1 MGQLHLPLHSAPILL
16 FSELKM
22 MRTQVAIV
30 FFLAV
35 AALAEESIIS
45 YDAEDHKH
53 EQSGDAGNA
62 VQGSYSHTDA
72 EGNTYTV
79 TYVADENGYRAEG
92 DICPWRPKCRWWSK
106 PKLPP
111 LPRCLKRKLPLP
123 PHHCQCLTLAELCQL
138 LTTCRLPSATA
149 TAWLTRSTTATL
161 TTTTDSHTSTKLLL
175 LLILA
180 HVLIGCLIAHLVLL
194 TD

>member
-79 TYVADENGYRAEG
+79 TYGYGVAHPFNYGYAYN
-92 DICPWRPKCRWWSK
+92 
-106 PKLPP
+106 
-111 LPRCLKRKLPLP
+111 
-123 PHHCQCLTLAELCQL
+123 HHGF
-138 LTTCRLPSATA
+138 PY
-149 TAWLTRSTTATL
+149 
-161 TTTTDSHTSTKLLL
+161 
-175 LLILA
+175 
-180 HVLIGCLIAHLVLL
+180 VY
-194 TD
+194 

>member
-92 DICPWRPKCRWWSK
+92 GHLPVAPSAGGGRSRSCLRCRGASSK
-106 PKLPP
+106 NCHCRRTTASALLWPSCANC
-111 LPRCLKRKLPLP
+111 LPRAVCLQLRLRRGSPVQLRLRLQP
-123 PHHCQCLTLAELCQL
+123 PRIPIRL
-138 LTTCRLPSATA
+138 LSFFFY
-149 TAWLTRSTTATL
+149 
-161 TTTTDSHTSTKLLL
+161 
-175 LLILA
+175 
-180 HVLIGCLIAHLVLL
+180 
-194 TD
+194 